1 MVSAKQKQV
10 PSRLMAGCINT
21 LRLIYRR
28 DAISVC
34 MLHAPRCAVRLV
46 LMLIAQGIYPAPNNL
61 LCLISHSYII
71 MVKESHGH
79 P

>member
-34 MLHAPRCAVRLV
+34 VLHAPCCTVTLI
-46 LMLIAQGIYPAPNNL
+46 LMLIAQGIYPAQNNL
-61 LCLISHSYII
+61 FCLISQSYSI